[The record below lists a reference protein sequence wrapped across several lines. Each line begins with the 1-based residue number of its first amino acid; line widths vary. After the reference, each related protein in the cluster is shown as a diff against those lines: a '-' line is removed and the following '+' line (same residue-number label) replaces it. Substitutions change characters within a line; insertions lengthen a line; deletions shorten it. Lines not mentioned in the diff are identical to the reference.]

1 MAPPPQG
8 GASGLVFGYFGY
20 LVALGMVEQHWKS
33 LLVTATVGILY
44 GGMLWG
50 IFPADE
56 RQSWEGH
63 MFGLLAGV
71 LAALAHGYLPFIR
84 LWFQGYLSDEAAAAE
99 TVAHT
104 RQTAE
109 HVRDRVTAGVG
120 GHASERTGLLASR
133 EQEIDNEYRASAMP
147 AESRYAEE
155 EGGDEGTVLQV

>member
-1 MAPPPQG
+1 MYQRPADPSHLPSPHSPQG

-20 LVALGMVEQHWKS
+20 LVALGVVEQHWKS
-33 LLVTATVGILY
+33 LLVAATVGILY

-71 LAALAHGYLPFIR
+71 VAALAHGYLPFIR

-104 RQTAE
+104 RHTA
-109 HVRDRVTAGVG
+109 
-120 GHASERTGLLASR
+120 ERTGLLASR
-133 EQEIDNEYRASAMP
+133 EEEIDNEYRASAVP
-147 AESRYAEE
+147 AGYGN
-155 EGGDEGTVLQV
+155 EGEGEGGTVLQV